1 MSNLHRWSLRWIQ
14 ISSLVGLLAVIATS
28 ANAQF
33 QSSDKEVYAL
43 CAAANALLAATAEP
57 GMYRDLFSR
66 EAQRHAEAARAR
78 GATTSDLEQTL
89 RGLRAAYE
97 GGNTSWAQ
105 IADTGKECT
114 KL

>member
-1 MSNLHRWSLRWIQ
+1 MSNLHRWPPRWIR
-14 ISSLVGLLAVIATS
+14 ISTLVGLLALIAPTVT
-28 ANAQF
+28 AQF
-33 QSSDKEVYAL
+33 QSSDKQIYAL
-43 CAAANALLAATAEP
+43 CAAANALLAVSAVP
-57 GMYRDLFSR
+57 GMYRDIFTR

-89 RGLRAAYE
+89 QGLRAAYE
-97 GGNTSWAQ
+97 SGNTSWAQ